1 MNAPLDLSQMPR
13 LGSAPSLLRESEPGD
28 ERDPDIGAMGRPARC
43 LMLAHEPF
51 SNHSERL
58 RALRTE
64 LLLRREGAGS
74 GMTMAL
80 LSPCAGEGRSQLAA
94 ELAIA
99 FARMGRPT
107 LLVDADLRR
116 PRQHLLF
123 QLDNRYGLAD
133 ALCGSSSPMP
143 HRVEA
148 LPRLFVM
155 TAGNAPPNPLELLAD
170 EQFRELV
177 NQWRSQYGFVVFDTP
192 PVSDYS
198 DGLAVST
205 VVGQVLMLS
214 RAQHTPYGEA
224 RALLRRLA
232 ATQARILGSVI
243 NHF

>member
-1 MNAPLDLSQMPR
+1 MNAPLDLSHMPR
-13 LGSAPSLLRESEPGD
+13 LGSAPSLLRDPGHG
-28 ERDPDIGAMGRPARC
+28 EEHDPDIGALGRPARC

-64 LLLRREGAGS
+64 LLLRREGVG

-123 QLDNRYGLAD
+123 QLENCYGLAD
-133 ALCGSSSPMP
+133 ALCGSSAPVP

-155 TAGNAPPNPLELLAD
+155 TAGGAPPNPLELLAN

-232 ATQARILGSVI
+232 ATQARVLGSVI